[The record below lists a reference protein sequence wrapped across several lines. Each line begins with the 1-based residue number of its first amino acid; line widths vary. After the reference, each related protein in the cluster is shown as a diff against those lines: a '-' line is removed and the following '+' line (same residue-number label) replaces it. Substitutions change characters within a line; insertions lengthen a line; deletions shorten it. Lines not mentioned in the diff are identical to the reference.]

1 MLSASLTLG
10 LSGSLDLLVKASR
23 TLGFPRS
30 DARAAFVALPGT
42 RSPVT
47 SAVVLVLSSPRW
59 ENRPLK
65 DVGTVFGLSFHGYS
79 GAVGI

>member
-23 TLGFPRS
+23 TLGLPRS
-30 DARAAFVALPGT
+30 DARAASVALPGA
-42 RSPVT
+42 
-47 SAVVLVLSSPRW
+47 SAVVLVRSSPRW

-65 DVGTVFGLSFHGYS
+65 DVGTVFGLSFHGCS

>member
-1 MLSASLTLG
+1 MLSAPLTLG

-23 TLGFPRS
+23 TLGLPRS
-30 DARAAFVALPGT
+30 DARAASMALPGT
-42 RSPVT
+42 RSPGA
-47 SAVVLVLSSPRW
+47 SAVVLVRSSPRW

-65 DVGTVFGLSFHGYS
+65 DVGTVFGLSFHWCS

>member
-1 MLSASLTLG
+1 MLSASLTLD

-23 TLGFPRS
+23 TLGLPRS
-30 DARAAFVALPGT
+30 DTRAASVALPGT
-42 RSPVT
+42 RSPIASV
-47 SAVVLVLSSPRW
+47 AVLVLSSPRW

-65 DVGTVFGLSFHGYS
+65 DAGIVFGLSFHGYS